1 MTNISRRQL
10 INRTASIAFGTTIFG
25 LPLLAAPPQDKKLKV
40 LVTGGHPDDPETGCG
55 GLIALLTAAGH
66 EVTLA
71 YLTRGEAGIPDTA
84 HGEAA
89 AIRTLEAEKACEIL
103 KAKPL
108 FMGQIDG
115 DTYVNQE
122 AFDRTLELLNAEGPD
137 LLLTH
142 WPIDTHKDHRACSM
156 LTYNAWLAMANPPE
170 LYFYEVMSGEQSQN
184 FAPTHFV
191 DISSVKPIKQQAC
204 LAHKS
209 QQMEIYYVGTHGKME
224 EFRGMEGGFA
234 HAEAY
239 IRHWRN
245 PKPMTDF

>member
-1 MTNISRRQL
+1 MSSISRRQL
-10 INRTASIAFGTTIFG
+10 IKRTGTLMGATVFG
-25 LPLLAAPPQDKKLKV
+25 LPLVAAMPNDKKLKV
-40 LVTGGHPDDPETGCG
+40 VVTGGHPDDPETGCG
-55 GLIALLTAAGH
+55 GLIALLTEAGH

-71 YLTRGEAGIPDTA
+71 YLTRGEAGIPGTSQED
-84 HGEAA
+84 AA
-89 AIRTLEAEKACEIL
+89 SIRTQEAQSACKIL
-103 KAKPL
+103 KAKPF

-115 DTYVNQE
+115 DTYVNQL
-122 AFDRTLELLNAEGPD
+122 AFDSTLAFLIAESPD

-156 LTYNAWLAMANPPE
+156 LTYNAWLNMANPPE

-191 DISSVKPIKQQAC
+191 DISTVKPIKQQAC

-209 QQMEIYYVGTHGKME
+209 QQMEIYYVDIHGKME

-245 PKPMTDF
+245 PKPIADF

>member
-1 MTNISRRQL
+1 
-10 INRTASIAFGTTIFG
+10 
-25 LPLLAAPPQDKKLKV
+25 
-40 LVTGGHPDDPETGCG
+40 
-55 GLIALLTAAGH
+55 
-66 EVTLA
+66 
-71 YLTRGEAGIPDTA
+71 
-84 HGEAA
+84 
-89 AIRTLEAEKACEIL
+89 
-103 KAKPL
+103 
-108 FMGQIDG
+108 
-115 DTYVNQE
+115 
-122 AFDRTLELLNAEGPD
+122 
-137 LLLTH
+137 
-142 WPIDTHKDHRACSM
+142 M